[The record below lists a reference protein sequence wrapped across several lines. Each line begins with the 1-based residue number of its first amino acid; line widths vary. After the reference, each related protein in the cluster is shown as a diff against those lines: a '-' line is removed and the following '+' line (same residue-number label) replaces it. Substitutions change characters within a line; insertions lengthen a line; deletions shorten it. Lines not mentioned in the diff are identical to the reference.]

1 MPKNKQQP
9 MQVPQQQNVSV
20 SVNLDTTPILF
31 ADNIL
36 ITANENGIVLDV
48 AQKLASS
55 NQTRIVSRV
64 GMSRTH
70 AKKFAAELSRL
81 IALTESKPGSGS

>member
-1 MPKNKQQP
+1 MAKDKTQPVQQNP
-9 MQVPQQQNVSV
+9 QNVSV
-20 SVNLDTTPILF
+20 SVNLDTTPIVYT
-31 ADNIL
+31 DNIL
-36 ITANENGIVLDV
+36 ITANEDGIVLDV

-70 AKKFAAELSRL
+70 AKKFAAEIGRL
-81 IALTESKPGSGS
+81 LALTEAKSGTGS

>member
-1 MPKNKQQP
+1 MAKDKNLPVQNP
-9 MQVPQQQNVSV
+9 QNVSV

-81 IALTESKPGSGS
+81 IALTEGNSGTGS